1 MYGENPCPN
10 AQDPPDSAT
19 PEPPDAAPAHK
30 PPDAEPTAPEH
41 PVVPLAPERPV
52 VPPAPE
58 RSVVP
63 RAPDRSVVPPAPEPL
78 FLPGLGALVVD
89 TGRGDRVGE
98 FRGVAGPYWSLRP
111 VGGGTEWE
119 AEPQRVRPALLM
131 EQLRA
136 RTARLN
142 ARSRGEVL

>member
-1 MYGENPCPN
+1 MVP
-10 AQDPPDSAT
+10 Q
-19 PEPPDAAPAHK
+19 
-30 PPDAEPTAPEH
+30 APE
-41 PVVPLAPERPV
+41 
-52 VPPAPE
+52 
-58 RSVVP
+58 
-63 RAPDRSVVPPAPEPL
+63 RSVVPPAPEPL

-89 TGRGDRVGE
+89 TGLGDRVGE

>member
-19 PEPPDAAPAHK
+19 PEPPDAGPAHK
-30 PPDAEPTAPEH
+30 PPDAEPT
-41 PVVPLAPERPV
+41 APERPV

-63 RAPDRSVVPPAPEPL
+63 QAPDRSVVTPAPEPL